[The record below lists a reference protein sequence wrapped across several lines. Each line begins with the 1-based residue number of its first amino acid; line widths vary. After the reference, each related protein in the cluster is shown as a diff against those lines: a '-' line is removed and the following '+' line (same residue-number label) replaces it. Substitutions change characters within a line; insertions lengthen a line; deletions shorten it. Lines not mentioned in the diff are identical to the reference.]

1 MQNLK
6 KQLLLLLLKISLQP
20 WNERKIKHNHKN
32 LIMFHFP
39 NKRSIT
45 SLEKLWLWRGWEL
58 WALWC
63 RKGAV
68 ARHRKWVGPIS
79 QRSTFRFHLLRLD
92 IFTRWASFQSYT
104 PVHTMI
110 NRGFPTSSC
119 AHQPAKWVHPGET
132 PCCPSKQSITF
143 QSPQNRRVN
152 ISSQP
157 ANISTHCALAC
168 VLTAATLMCSKIL
181 HRRFVMSLSAI

>member
-1 MQNLK
+1 
-6 KQLLLLLLKISLQP
+6 
-20 WNERKIKHNHKN
+20 
-32 LIMFHFP
+32 MFHFP
-39 NKRSIT
+39 SKRSIT

-92 IFTRWASFQSYT
+92 IFTRWASFQSHT

-143 QSPQNRRVN
+143 QSPQNRGVN

-168 VLTAATLMCSKIL
+168 VLTAAVNPTFMCSKIL
-181 HRRFVMSLSAI
+181 HRRFVMSLSAVKTILIKNQDIQVSTRRA